1 MKIKVINKS
10 YDEVMS
16 IPRRKHKKPIKPN
29 MLFRTLLKLVSAP
42 ELKKVNFS
50 CKKIDMERLGKK
62 ESALF
67 LMNHTCFIDMEIV
80 STILYPRPF
89 NIVTTTDAFVGKD
102 LLLRLIG
109 CIPTTKF
116 ATDTVLV
123 RDILHAVRK
132 LHSSIVLYPECG
144 YSFDGRATVVPDTTA
159 KLVKMLGI
167 PLVMIRTEGAFAY
180 DPLYNNLQTRK
191 VNVTAVEKYLLSA
204 EDIANMT
211 VEEIDEIIQRE
222 FSFDN
227 LRWQQENK
235 IKIDEDWRADYLNRV
250 LYKCPACKSEGKTV
264 GRGTELY
271 CESCGKRYLLDEYG
285 SMRAALGECE
295 LDHIPDWYAWERECV
310 REEILSGKYSI
321 DVPVEIYMTVN
332 DGKLYR
338 VGDGRLTHGEGGF
351 TLDGCEG
358 KLHYEQKPLASYS
371 ICADFNFYEIG
382 DVVAIGNT
390 DRLYYCFPKCE
401 GDIVAKIRLA
411 AEELYKIKK
420 AEKQRA
426 AEEKKNADLAA
437 SK

>member
-1 MKIKVINKS
+1 MKIKVIDKS
-10 YDEVMS
+10 YDEVMA
-16 IPRRKHKKPIKPN
+16 IPRRKHKKPIKPS

-50 CKKIDMERLGKK
+50 CKKIDMEKLGKK

-180 DPLYNNLQTRK
+180 DPLYNNLQTRE
-191 VNVTAVEKYLLSA
+191 VEVTATEKYLLSA
-204 EDIANMT
+204 EEIANMT
-211 VEEIDEIIQRE
+211 VEEIDEIVQRE

-235 IKIDEDWRADYLNRV
+235 IKIDEEWRADYLNRV

-271 CESCGKRYLLDEYG
+271 CESCKKKYLLDEYG
-285 SMRAALGECE
+285 SMRAVEGECE
-295 LDHIPDWYAWERECV
+295 FDHIPDWYAWERECV
-310 REEILSGKYSI
+310 REEILSGEYSI

-338 VGDGRLTHGEGGF
+338 VGEGRLSHGEGGF

-420 AEKQRA
+420 ADKQRS
-426 AEEKKNADLAA
+426 AEEKKNTDLAA